1 MGVGIGVGVSVGVDV
16 GVGVGIGVG
25 VFGLIVA
32 DEKWLTEDIEGKP
45 SIKVL
50 KFILYLER
58 MKINTLW
65 RNCRS

>member
-1 MGVGIGVGVSVGVDV
+1 MGVSVGVGVDV
-16 GVGVGIGVG
+16 GVDVGVG

-50 KFILYLER
+50 RFTLYLKR
-58 MKINTLW
+58 MKVNTL
-65 RNCRS
+65 